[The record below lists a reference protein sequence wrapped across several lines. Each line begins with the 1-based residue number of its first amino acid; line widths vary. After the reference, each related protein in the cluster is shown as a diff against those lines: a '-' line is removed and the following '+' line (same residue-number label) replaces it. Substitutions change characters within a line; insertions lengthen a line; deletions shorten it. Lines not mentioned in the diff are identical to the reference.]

1 MVMPLMP
8 MSNFPAWTPGMT
20 DSKSIC
26 SSCISMPSFPVMA
39 WRMSTSMPTTSLPS
53 RDSKGGKS
61 GLVATVTVVF
71 PAAEPEA
78 VLVSASELPLPQA
91 ARARSMVRARAAA
104 KSFFIFI
111 IVVFSFVGSLAR
123 RRRVS
128 YGFSGRDR
136 R

>member
-1 MVMPLMP
+1 
-8 MSNFPAWTPGMT
+8 
-20 DSKSIC
+20 
-26 SSCISMPSFPVMA
+26 
-39 WRMSTSMPTTSLPS
+39 MPTTSLPS

-71 PAAEPEA
+71 PAEPEA
-78 VLVSASELPLPQA
+78 VLVSELPLPQA
-91 ARARSMVRARAAA
+91 ARARSMVRARTAA

-111 IVVFSFVGSLAR
+111 IVVFSFMDGLAR
-123 RRRVS
+123 GRRVS